1 MVKIQRGIA
10 CFSFIYNCIYNCR
23 TRLHNVYCDRASP
36 EFALAAPGRK
46 PRDA

>member
-10 CFSFIYNCIYNCR
+10 RFSFIYNCR
-23 TRLHNVYCDRASP
+23 TRLHNVCCDRVSP